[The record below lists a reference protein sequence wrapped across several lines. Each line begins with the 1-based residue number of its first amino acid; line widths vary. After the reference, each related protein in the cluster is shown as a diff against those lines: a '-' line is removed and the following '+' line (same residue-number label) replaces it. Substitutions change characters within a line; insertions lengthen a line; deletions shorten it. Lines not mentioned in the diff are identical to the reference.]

1 MEDEQ
6 GKKASEHGVGWNDRR
21 VELEREVCK
30 ERGEGRMIRDG
41 MGRKVEMIV
50 EELVRRGNG

>member
-30 ERGEGRMIRDG
+30 ERGEGRMIRGDG
-41 MGRKVEMIV
+41 MGRKEEMDA
-50 EELVRRGNG
+50 